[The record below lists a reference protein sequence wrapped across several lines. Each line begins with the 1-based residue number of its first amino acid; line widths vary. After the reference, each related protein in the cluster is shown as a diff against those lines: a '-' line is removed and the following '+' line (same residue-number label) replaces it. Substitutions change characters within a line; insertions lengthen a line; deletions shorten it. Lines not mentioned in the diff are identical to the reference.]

1 MATVT
6 NVTFDGVFAR
16 FMIFDAMAYLQFFES
31 GHVFT
36 KKHF

>member
-1 MATVT
+1 MAFV
-6 NVTFDGVFAR
+6 AR